1 MIKFFFFFFLLS
13 GFFGDG
19 SGVLVDT
26 STSFPG
32 EAIATTKKYFA
43 VLDVK
48 PWSNETDMQRCEEE
62 LRLFKFEGLEWGEC
76 MAIFISYYK

>member
-1 MIKFFFFFFLLS
+1 MVSLVTAVVSLLTRLLLS
-13 GFFGDG
+13 RERLLQLLK
-19 SGVLVDT
+19 S
-26 STSFPG
+26 
-32 EAIATTKKYFA
+32 IFA